1 MRLHAIA
8 ILGLGC
14 LVAALTIGTACAQ
27 DDTSKKEL
35 KKLEGTWATVS
46 IEAAGQ
52 KVTDEEKIK
61 NRKLS
66 TTGDKYR
73 LQVGDETVQGTIEI
87 NPSKK
92 PKTIDVKPDSGTN
105 KGKTLLGIY
114 EMDGDSLKVCLAP
127 AGKDRPTAFTTAA
140 ENGHQLVVYKREKP

>member
-14 LVAALTIGTACAQ
+14 LVPASTVGAAGAQ

-35 KKLEGTWATVS
+35 KKLEGAWATVS

-52 KVTDEEKIK
+52 KVTDEDKIK
-61 NRKLS
+61 TRKL
-66 TTGDKYR
+66 TTKGEKYT
-73 LQVGDETVQGTIEI
+73 LKVGDETVQGTIEI
-87 NPSKK
+87 NPTKK
-92 PKTIDVKPDSGTN
+92 PKTIAVKPESGTN

-114 EMDGDSLKVCLAP
+114 ELDGDSLKICLALP
-127 AGKDRPTAFTTAA
+127 DKDRPTAFATAA
-140 ENGHQLVVYKREKP
+140 ENGQQLVNYKREKP

>member
-14 LVAALTIGTACAQ
+14 LVPALTVGTAGAQ
-27 DDTSKKEL
+27 DDAATKEL

-52 KVTDEEKIK
+52 KVTDEDKIK
-61 NRKLS
+61 TRKL
-66 TTGDKYR
+66 TTKGEKYT
-73 LQVGDETVQGTIEI
+73 LKVGDETVQGTIEI
-87 NPSKK
+87 NPTKK
-92 PKTIDVKPDSGTN
+92 PKTIDVKPEIGTN

-114 EMDGDSLKVCLAP
+114 ELDGDSLKICLALP
-127 AGKDRPTAFTTAA
+127 DKDRPTAFATAA
-140 ENGHQLVVYKREKP
+140 ENGQQLVVYKREKP

>member
-1 MRLHAIA
+1 V

-14 LVAALTIGTACAQ
+14 LVAAWTIGRAGAQ

-52 KVTDEEKIK
+52 KVSDEDEIK
-61 NRKLS
+61 TRKL
-66 TTGDKYR
+66 TTKGDKYT
-73 LQVGDETVQGTIEI
+73 LKVGNETVQGTIEI
-87 NPSKK
+87 NPTKK
-92 PKTIDVKPDSGTN
+92 PKTIDVKPDSGSN

-114 EMDGDSLKVCLAP
+114 ELDGDNLKICLALP
-127 AGKDRPTAFTTAA
+127 GRDRPTAFTTAA
-140 ENGHQLVVYKREKP
+140 ENGQQLVVYKRGKR

>member
-14 LVAALTIGTACAQ
+14 LVPASTVGAAGAQ
-27 DDTSKKEL
+27 DDTSKKEM

-52 KVTDEEKIK
+52 KVTDEDKIK
-61 NRKLS
+61 TRKL
-66 TTGDKYR
+66 TTKGEKYT
-73 LQVGDETVQGTIEI
+73 LKVGDETVQGTIKI
-87 NPSKK
+87 NATKK

-114 EMDGDSLKVCLAP
+114 ELDGDSLKICLALP
-127 AGKDRPTAFTTAA
+127 DKDRPAAFATAA
-140 ENGHQLVVYKREKP
+140 ENGQQLVVYKQGKR

>member
-1 MRLHAIA
+1 MRLHAVV

-14 LVAALTIGTACAQ
+14 LVAALTIGTAGAQ
-27 DDTSKKEL
+27 DDAAKKEL

-52 KVTDEEKIK
+52 KVTEEEKIK
-61 NRKLS
+61 TRKLT

-73 LQVGDETVQGTIEI
+73 LKVGDETVQGTIEI

-92 PKTIDVKPDSGTN
+92 PKTIDVKPDSGNN

-114 EMDGDSLKVCLAP
+114 ELDGDSLKVCLAP
-127 AGKDRPTAFTTAA
+127 AGKDRPTAFATAA
-140 ENGHQLVVYKREKP
+140 ENAQQLVVYKREKP